1 MPVAIQVPPPVPT
14 LKQELEALY
23 GDRLEGV
30 YLYGSY
36 ARGTA
41 TGDSDIDLLVVLQ
54 GPVRPGREIR
64 RMNPVVSKACLEHD
78 VLISVLPVSKDHYSK
93 RESPFLLNVRREA
106 VAV

>member
-1 MPVAIQVPPPVPT
+1 MPVPPPVPKVKRE
-14 LKQELEALY
+14 LKALY
-23 GDRLEGV
+23 GDRLKEV

-41 TGDSDIDLLVVLQ
+41 TRDSDIDLLVVLE
-54 GPVRPGREIR
+54 GPVRPGREIH

-78 VLISVLPVSKDHYSK
+78 VLISVLPVSKEHYA
-93 RESPFLLNVRREA
+93 RRDSPFLLNVRREA